1 MGHIKVI
8 DIDLD
13 DVNIFLIHYND
24 YISHRKYSSD
34 SLYRRFIKSNVYG
47 ISIIKKNINHED
59 KKI

>member
-1 MGHIKVI
+1 MGNIKVI

-34 SLYRRFIKSNVYG
+34 SLYRRFIKLNAYG
-47 ISIIKKNINHED
+47 ISIIKKI
-59 KKI
+59 

>member
-1 MGHIKVI
+1 MYIRYMGNIKVI

-34 SLYRRFIKSNVYG
+34 SLYRRFIKLNAYG
-47 ISIIKKNINHED
+47 ISIIKKI
-59 KKI
+59 

>member
-1 MGHIKVI
+1 MADIKVI

-34 SLYRRFIKSNVYG
+34 SLYRRFIKSKVYG
-47 ISIIKKNINHED
+47 ISIIKKI
-59 KKI
+59 